1 MFSFSPDGSK
11 LPCSADS
18 RNYVKKMPVVL
29 LQKITTFTFQF
40 KSMSKL
46 PHVTASIFSVMSQLS
61 NEHGAI
67 NLSQGFPNFPVD
79 ERLLQLSEALQRE
92 NIHQYT
98 PMAGLPSLLDKI
110 AKRTLEN
117 YQRKVN
123 PASEI
128 LITAGAT
135 QGIFTAI
142 NTFVNKGDEVI
153 ILDPSYD
160 SYEPS
165 VLVAGGTPV
174 RISLNDD
181 YSPDFNRM
189 EAAITSK
196 TKMIVVN
203 NPHNPTGKIWNPADF
218 EAFETIL
225 EKHPQVLV
233 LSDEVYEYISFLHPH
248 ISMHTRAKLADRTI
262 VASSFGKSLHVTGWK
277 VGYLIAPEKL
287 MQEIKKVHQFMVF
300 SVNSFS
306 QHAISAYLDVVDFG
320 AISKMYLKKRDLFQ
334 SLLKNSRFELLPC
347 DGTYF
352 QVVNYQNISKQNDV
366 DFAKAL
372 ITKHGV
378 AAIPISVF
386 YNDATDRQMLRFCF
400 AKTDETLIAAAE
412 KLNTI

>member
-1 MFSFSPDGSK
+1 
-11 LPCSADS
+11 
-18 RNYVKKMPVVL
+18 
-29 LQKITTFTFQF
+29 
-40 KSMSKL
+40 MSKL
-46 PHVTASIFSVMSQLS
+46 PNVTTSIFSVMSQLA

-79 ERLLQLSEALQRE
+79 ERLLEISERLLWG

-98 PMAGLPSLLDKI
+98 PMAGLPSLLERI
-110 AKRTLEN
+110 ADLTWKN
-117 YQRKVN
+117 YQRKVSI
-123 PASEI
+123 ATEM

-135 QGIFTAI
+135 QGIFTAL
-142 NTFVNKGDEVI
+142 NTLVGNGDEVI

-181 YSPDFNRM
+181 YSPNFNRI

-196 TKMIVVN
+196 TKMIVIN
-203 NPHNPTGKIWNPADF
+203 NPHNPTGKVWNEADF
-218 EAFETIL
+218 EAFEQIL
-225 EKHPQVLV
+225 EKHPNILI

-248 ISMHTRAKLADRTI
+248 ISFHTRQKLFDRTI
-262 VASSFGKSLHVTGWK
+262 IASSFGKSLHVTGWK
-277 VGYLIAPEKL
+277 IGYLIAPENL
-287 MQEIKKVHQFMVF
+287 MAEMKKVHQFLVF

-306 QHAISAYLDVVDFG
+306 QHVISEYLDVVDFSEI
-320 AISKMYLKKRDLFQ
+320 AKMYRQKRDLFQ
-334 SLLKNSRFELLPC
+334 NLIKDSKFELLPC

-352 QVVNYQNISKQNDV
+352 QVVNYSNISTQNDV
-366 DFAKAL
+366 DFAREL

-386 YNDATDRQMLRFCF
+386 HNNATDRHMLRFCF

-412 KLNTI
+412 KLNRI